1 MISELSVYDRV
12 VGAEKQRLCSGQN
25 YNLIL
30 EISLL
35 GFLAQWPVFMLT
47 FFVVVLAS
55 SGYMT
60 QYIDTYNLGI

>member
-1 MISELSVYDRV
+1 MISVWSVYDRV
-12 VGAEKQRLCSGQN
+12 MGGEQQWVCSGQN

-30 EISLL
+30 EMSRL
-35 GFLAQWPVFMLT
+35 GFLAQWPIILLT

-55 SGYMT
+55 SGYMM